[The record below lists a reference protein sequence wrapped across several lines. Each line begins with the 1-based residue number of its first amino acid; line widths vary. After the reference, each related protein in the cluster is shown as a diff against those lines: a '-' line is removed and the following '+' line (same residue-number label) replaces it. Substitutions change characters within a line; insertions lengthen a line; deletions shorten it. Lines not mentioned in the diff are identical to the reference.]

1 MFSKPEVQKAFAPYV
16 VVQLYTDTVPREF
29 YKAEVGQDVARRT
42 ADAQENVTFGRQ
54 VFGTLQ
60 LPLYVVLE
68 PRLDGKI
75 DIMGAYKGRAVITDP
90 APFIEFLKN
99 PQ

>member
-1 MFSKPEVQKAFAPYV
+1 VFSKAEVQKAFEPYT

-29 YKAEVGQDVARRT
+29 YKPGIGDDVDRRK
-42 ADAQENVTFGRQ
+42 ADAQENVNFGRQ
-54 VFGTLQ
+54 VFGSLQ

-75 DIMGAYKGRAVITDP
+75 DIVAAYKGPPVVDP
-90 APFIEFLKN
+90 ATFIEFLKN